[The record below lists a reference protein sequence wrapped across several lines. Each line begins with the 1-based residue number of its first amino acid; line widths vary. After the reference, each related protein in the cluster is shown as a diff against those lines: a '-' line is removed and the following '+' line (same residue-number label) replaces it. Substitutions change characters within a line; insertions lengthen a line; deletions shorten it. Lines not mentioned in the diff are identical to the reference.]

1 MDDIASFHI
10 YDQDYSLRVGSES
23 NAARLAKITD
33 LVDHKM
39 KEVAACYINL
49 SAKQIAV
56 LAALNLADDYIEI
69 QERLISDQSDNGGYP
84 DYDACLPAYIE
95 KIESFLEVKG
105 Q

>member
-1 MDDIASFHI
+1 MGDRLDDTAKFHI
-10 YDQDYSLRVGSES
+10 YDQEYNLRVGSES
-23 NAARLAKITD
+23 NAERLAKITN

-39 KEVAACYINL
+39 KEVAACYVNL

-69 QERLISDQSDNGGYP
+69 QERLVSDQGDGGGYP

-95 KIESFLEVKG
+95 KIGILS
-105 Q
+105 